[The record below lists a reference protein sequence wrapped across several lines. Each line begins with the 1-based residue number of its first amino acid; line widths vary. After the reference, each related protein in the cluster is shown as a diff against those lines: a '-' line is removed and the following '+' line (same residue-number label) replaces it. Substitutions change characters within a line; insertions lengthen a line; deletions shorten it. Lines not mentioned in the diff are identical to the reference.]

1 MKCTKILAQTHKIM
15 PDSNSKPSQSPS
27 PILILAGLLTIYL
40 IWGSTYL
47 AIRIAVDTIPP
58 FLMASTRFLVAGLV
72 LAGAVGWLRG
82 FQLTKKQWRD
92 SFIVSGFMI
101 LGGNGLVSW
110 AETSVPSGIATLVI
124 AVNPLFFV
132 FAEWGVAWWR
142 GAPASE
148 GRPKLLTFVGLALG
162 TIGLVVLVGPAFFDT
177 DQTQLQPLPVFA
189 LVLACLCWTIGSL
202 YNRFLPDATEPFAG
216 SAAQM
221 LCGSVWLLAVSL
233 LIGETR
239 AFSIAKVSGV
249 SIYAWLYLVIAGSL
263 IAYTTFVWLMN
274 HASPSVI
281 STYAYVNPIV
291 AVFLGWLILNESV
304 SPRLFLASA
313 IIIAGVAL
321 ITISKQRKV

>member
-1 MKCTKILAQTHKIM
+1 M
-15 PDSNSKPSQSPS
+15 
-27 PILILAGLLTIYL
+27 LTIYL

-47 AIRIAVDTIPP
+47 AIRVAVDTIPP
-58 FLMASTRFLVAGLV
+58 FLMASTRFLVAGLM
-72 LAGAVGWLRG
+72 LAGVVGCLRG
-82 FQLTKKQWRD
+82 FQLTKKQWID
-92 SFIVSGFMI
+92 NFIISAFMI

-110 AETSVPSGIATLVI
+110 AETTIPSGIATLIV

-177 DQTQLQPLPVFA
+177 NQSQLQPLPVFA
-189 LVLACLCWTIGSL
+189 LVVACLCWTIGSV
-202 YNRFLPDATEPFAG
+202 YNRLLPTAAEPFAG

-221 LCGSVWLLAVSL
+221 LCGAGWLLGISL
-233 LIGETR
+233 IVGETKD
-239 AFSIAKVSGV
+239 FSIANVSAE
-249 SIYAWLYLVIAGSL
+249 SFYAWLYLVIAGSL

-291 AVFLGWLILNESV
+291 AVFLGWLILSETV
-304 SPRLFLASA
+304 SPRLFIASV
-313 IIIAGVAL
+313 IIVAGVAL
-321 ITISKQRKV
+321 ITISKQRKKG